1 MCIRDSPSIETW
13 QNARNGK
20 YGFVQLK
27 ERYKEIQL
35 PEIIP
40 VDIKELHR
48 KRRMVGQF
56 SPLLI
61 QYMKEALEQKEQV
74 ILFQNRRGFAPM
86 IECRTCGW
94 VPKCK
99 NCDVSLTYHKG
110 INQLTCHYCGYTYQ
124 LPKSCPACEGTEL
137 VNRGF
142 GTEKIEDD
150 IKVLFPEAAVARM
163 DLDTTRTLS
172 LIHI

>member
-1 MCIRDSPSIETW
+1 
-13 QNARNGK
+13 
-20 YGFVQLK
+20 
-27 ERYKEIQL
+27 
-35 PEIIP
+35 
-40 VDIKELHR
+40 
-48 KRRMVGQF
+48 
-56 SPLLI
+56 
-61 QYMKEALEQKEQV
+61 
-74 ILFQNRRGFAPM
+74 M

-124 LPKSCPACEGTEL
+124 LPRSCPACDGVEL

-150 IKVLFPEAAVARM
+150 IKIAFPEASVARM
-163 DLDTTRTLS
+163 DLDTTRTRWLMKRLLLILNRGKRIYLS
-172 LIHI
+172 VRKWYRKGWILTM

>member
-1 MCIRDSPSIETW
+1 M
-13 QNARNGK
+13 
-20 YGFVQLK
+20 
-27 ERYKEIQL
+27 
-35 PEIIP
+35 
-40 VDIKELHR
+40 
-48 KRRMVGQF
+48 
-56 SPLLI
+56 
-61 QYMKEALEQKEQV
+61 

-124 LPKSCPACEGTEL
+124 LPRSCPACEGVEL
-137 VNRGF
+137 MHRGF

-150 IKVLFPEAAVARM
+150 VKLIFPEASVARM
-163 DLDTTRTLS
+163 DLDTTRTRSAYEKL
-172 LIHI
+172 LQTLNRERPIY

>member
-1 MCIRDSPSIETW
+1 
-13 QNARNGK
+13 
-20 YGFVQLK
+20 
-27 ERYKEIQL
+27 
-35 PEIIP
+35 
-40 VDIKELHR
+40 
-48 KRRMVGQF
+48 MVAQF

-137 VNRGF
+137 VNRGSVSY
-142 GTEKIEDD
+142 TH
-150 IKVLFPEAAVARM
+150 
-163 DLDTTRTLS
+163 LDVYKRQVCACSDGSCL
-172 LIHI
+172 